1 MWETLNTQ
9 WLVRM
14 EREKAFPKAILL
26 SNEAINAVKITV
38 KVSQVGD
45 SSFNAVTEVV
55 VNFAV
60 KEVLNL
66 EKSLSGINVY
76 PSTASYFVKI
86 NSQKEAA

>member
-1 MWETLNTQ
+1 
-9 WLVRM
+9 M

-45 SSFNAVTEVV
+45 SSFNAATEVV